1 MPHFGTNVNQKM
13 RQYANHIIYQHSKTN
28 FEKFCLRFYITK
40 KGSPNICFQIVSPNC
55 PKGSKIVYFCQ
66 KVPFLKR
73 QKFIEIYRY
82 RAKNYR

>member
-1 MPHFGTNVNQKM
+1 MC
-13 RQYANHIIYQHSKTN
+13 QYENHIIYQHSKTN

-40 KGSPNICFQIVSPNC
+40 KGSPIVFFKLYLQNAQ
-55 PKGSKIVYFCQ
+55 KGQ
-66 KVPFLKR
+66 KVPFLR